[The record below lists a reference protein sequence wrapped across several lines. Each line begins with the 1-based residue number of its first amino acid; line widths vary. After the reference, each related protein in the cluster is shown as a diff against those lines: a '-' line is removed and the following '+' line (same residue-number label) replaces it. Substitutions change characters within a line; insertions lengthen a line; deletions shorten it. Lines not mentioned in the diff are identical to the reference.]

1 MKITKNSDYIVY
13 VDNSGDHSLN
23 NINKEYPIFVLV
35 FCIFDKNQYLKTASQ
50 IKNVK
55 FKYFGHDMVVL
66 HESDIR
72 RGKNYFS
79 SFGKE
84 DKANFLGSLTGIIK
98 NQDFTVITAVID
110 KNKLKAQYSSPEN
123 PYHIAMKLCLERLYL
138 FLQEKQNIDKTTTV
152 VFEERCKKEDDA
164 LELEF
169 RRWCGR
175 HTRLNTRVNFNT
187 ISKKVNSAG
196 LQLADL
202 IARPIGLSYLKPQQ
216 DNRAF
221 EIIKD
226 KIFNI
231 EATRVEEKGLDYKVF
246 PDD

>member
-1 MKITKNSDYIVY
+1 MKNSDYIVY
-13 VDNSGDHSLN
+13 VDESGDHGLI
-23 NINKEYPIFVLV
+23 NIKTNYPIFVLV
-35 FCIFDKNQYLKTASQ
+35 FCIFDKNQYMKTVSQ
-50 IKNVK
+50 IQNLK
-55 FKYFGHDMVVL
+55 FKYFGHDMIVL

-72 RGKNYFS
+72 RGDGYFS
-79 SFGKE
+79 NFSKE
-84 DKANFLGSLTGIIK
+84 VKDNFLRSLTKIIK
-98 NQDFTVITAVID
+98 NQDFTVITAIID
-110 KNKLKAQYSSPEN
+110 KNKLKAQYSSPDN
-123 PYHIAMKLCLERLYL
+123 PYHIAMRFCLERLYL
-138 FLQEKQNIDKTTTV
+138 FLQEKNNIDKTTTV
-152 VFEERCKKEDDA
+152 VFEERGKNEDNA

-169 RRWCGR
+169 KKWCDGYNS
-175 HTRLNTRVNFNT
+175 LNKQVNFNT
-187 ISKKVNSAG
+187 ITASKKVNSAG